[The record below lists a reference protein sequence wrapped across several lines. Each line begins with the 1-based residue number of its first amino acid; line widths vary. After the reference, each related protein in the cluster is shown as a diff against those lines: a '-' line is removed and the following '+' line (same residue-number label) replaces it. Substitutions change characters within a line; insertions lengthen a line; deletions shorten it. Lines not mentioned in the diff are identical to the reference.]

1 MADELAQVS
10 IGERGAIWLVGISGE
25 VDMSNAHHIA
35 DEMRSAIPNRAEGV
49 ILDLT
54 QTSYLDSRGISLL
67 FQMARRL
74 RMRGQQFA
82 IAVGEDAPIR
92 SVLNLTGMDS
102 VASIYPSVAEA
113 ESSVLVIDH

>member
-1 MADELAQVS
+1 MANDLAQIT
-10 IGERGAIWLVGISGE
+10 IGERGPVWLVGIVGE

-35 DEMRSAIPNRAEGV
+35 DEMRAAIPNQAEGV
-49 ILDLT
+49 VLDLT

-74 RMRGQQFA
+74 RMRGQHLA
-82 IAVGEDAPIR
+82 IAVPAEAPIR

-102 VASIYPSVAEA
+102 VADIYSTVAEA
-113 ESSVLVIDH
+113 QSKILVIDH